1 MFVDESR
8 PSNAQWSLRCIGGKP
23 LRCDG
28 IQFVFYPVYA
38 SATSEG
44 KSCEIE
50 LTIEKKQPRTQANI
64 KRTPFEEDNYIASAW
79 MRPRHLP
86 LNRGPRCLRV
96 LPPMADLIV
105 TNLTESYTNG
115 KVLEGTVNRVL
126 LNLKA
131 GTEENCT
138 DVTFRVTCSTLLITI
153 DGTTKRIV
161 SGDDDDSEKGST
173 EKMHNPVVRTPVL
186 VKRDQH
192 APAIMTEYG
201 YELPAGWALVGDGQ
215 GIRDRY
221 SPVVSTLRS
230 GDSTFAYFDL
240 YRPSPK
246 LTRMEGVLQVGE
258 QEEDLA
264 CERDMCQTDVD
275 VSISYHQERSAK
287 QVKISRRRGRKKPAL
302 SGSTA
307 ESDSGDG
314 EEAKVEEDTPDLVT
328 LDYTA
333 SVMWNAPIA
342 AAFSPGIKETH
353 PCGNRHPSNT
363 VPDPE
368 AAILPPGVEE
378 TEMVLI
384 DGERV
389 NTKCSLEAVA
399 SADGLTAEI
408 ERIRYEVRWQIGTMC
423 DFVLSRPSSQHRFT
437 RILLEQYRRARPLH
451 LQITKW

>member
-1 MFVDESR
+1 M
-8 PSNAQWSLRCIGGKP
+8 
-23 LRCDG
+23 RCDG

-44 KSCEIE
+44 KMCEIE
-50 LTIEKKQPRTQANI
+50 LTIEKKQPKTQANI
-64 KRTPFEEDNYIASAW
+64 KRTPFEEDNYVASAW

-86 LNRGPRCLRV
+86 MNRGPRCLRV
-96 LPPMADLIV
+96 LPSMADLIV

-115 KVLEGTVNRVL
+115 KVLEGTVNRIL
-126 LNLKA
+126 LKLKA
-131 GTEENCT
+131 GAEENCT
-138 DVTFRVTCSTLLITI
+138 DVTFRVSCSSFLITI
-153 DGTTKRIV
+153 DGNTKRIV
-161 SGDDDDSEKGST
+161 SEDSDDSEKTT
-173 EKMHNPVVRTPVL
+173 EKMDNPAVRTPVL
-186 VKRDQH
+186 VKRDQS
-192 APAIMTEYG
+192 APAMTTEYG
-201 YELPAGWALVGDGQ
+201 YELPAGWVLVGDGQ

-221 SPVVSTLRS
+221 SSVVSTLRS

-246 LTRMEGVLQVGE
+246 MTRMDGVLQVGE
-258 QEEDLA
+258 QEEDFA

-275 VSISYHQERSAK
+275 VSVSYRQERSAK
-287 QVKISRRRGRKKPAL
+287 QVKKSRRRARKKPAL
-302 SGSTA
+302 SGLTP
-307 ESDSGDG
+307 ESDTGDG
-314 EEAKVEEDTPDLVT
+314 EEAKAEEDTPDLVT

-342 AAFSPGIKETH
+342 AAFYPGIKETH

-368 AAILPPGVEE
+368 AGKLPPDVVE

-399 SADGLTAEI
+399 SSDGLTAEI
-408 ERIRYEVRWQIGTMC
+408 ERIRFEVRWRIGRLC
-423 DFVLSRPSSQHRFT
+423 DFVFSRPSSQNRIT

-451 LQITKW
+451 LQIAKW

>member
-1 MFVDESR
+1 
-8 PSNAQWSLRCIGGKP
+8 
-23 LRCDG
+23 
-28 IQFVFYPVYA
+28 
-38 SATSEG
+38 
-44 KSCEIE
+44 
-50 LTIEKKQPRTQANI
+50 
-64 KRTPFEEDNYIASAW
+64 

-115 KVLEGTVNRVL
+115 KVLEGTVNRIL
-126 LNLKA
+126 LKLKA
-131 GTEENCT
+131 GAEENCT
-138 DVTFRVTCSTLLITI
+138 DVTFRVSCSSLLITI
-153 DGTTKRIV
+153 DGSTKRIV
-161 SGDDDDSEKGST
+161 SEDDDDSEKSPA
-173 EKMHNPVVRTPVL
+173 ENMNNPAVRTPVL
-186 VKRDQH
+186 VKRDQS
-192 APAIMTEYG
+192 ASAIMTKYG
-201 YELPAGWALVGDGQ
+201 YELPAGWVLAGDGQ

-246 LTRMEGVLQVGE
+246 LTRMDGILQVGE
-258 QEEDLA
+258 QEEDLT
-264 CERDMCQTDVD
+264 CEGDMCQTDVD
-275 VSISYHQERSAK
+275 VSVCYRQERSAK
-287 QVKISRRRGRKKPAL
+287 QVKKSRRRARKKPAI
-302 SGSTA
+302 SGSTP
-307 ESDSGDG
+307 ESDAGDG
-314 EEAKVEEDTPDLVT
+314 EEAKGEEGTPDLVT

-342 AAFSPGIKETH
+342 AAFFPGIKETH

-363 VPDPE
+363 VLDPE
-368 AAILPPGVEE
+368 AGILPPNVEE

-408 ERIRYEVRWQIGTMC
+408 ECIRFEVR
-423 DFVLSRPSSQHRFT
+423 
-437 RILLEQYRRARPLH
+437 
-451 LQITKW
+451 